1 MTGKVIERLET
12 SVDDAGLI
20 QHNERPATFA
30 AADALAGHRVDRRKT
45 YAIVEGKLCESAKW
59 TAACSGC
66 TGEYGPDR
74 GSGCHECGFTGRSR
88 QAMWVPYG
96 ISASTE

>member
-1 MTGKVIERLET
+1 MAGKVIERLGTE
-12 SVDDAGLI
+12 VDAAGIIHQDDRLS
-20 QHNERPATFA
+20 TFE
-30 AADALAGHRVDRRKT
+30 AADALAGHRVDRRKN
-45 YAIVEGKLCESAKW
+45 YAIVKGKLCELAEW

-96 ISASTE
+96 IQSDD